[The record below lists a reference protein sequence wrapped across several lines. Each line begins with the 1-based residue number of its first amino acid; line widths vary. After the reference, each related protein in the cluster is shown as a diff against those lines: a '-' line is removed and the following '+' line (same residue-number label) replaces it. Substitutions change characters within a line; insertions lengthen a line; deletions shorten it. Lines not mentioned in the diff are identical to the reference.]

1 LWLGYYLDLKGK
13 NLALSCDSSLH
24 PYPHYTPGYPKAATP
39 KIKVAEAEEFLNFI
53 DNETELF
60 LLRPDEIEPA
70 AEGKPKSKG
79 KLKKLARMVAN
90 FVSRITDW
98 IRNSCPAL
106 LHKIGKPADLPPF
119 AIDTG
124 DKEPINIR
132 PRPYSPLDLTKIKQF
147 LDENLQNGVIEES
160 QSPWSAPI
168 VLAKKPDGSTRICV
182 DYRALNRITEKDAH
196 PLPRV
201 DESFSQFAGARY
213 FTSLDLKSGY
223 WQIPLDEDS
232 KTKTAFSTRYGHF
245 HWNVMPF
252 GLTNAPAAIQ
262 R

>member
-1 LWLGYYLDLKGK
+1 MCYEFTRNGRRYYV
-13 NLALSCDSSLH
+13 
-24 PYPHYTPGYPKAATP
+24 YPSDKAATP
-39 KIKVAEAEEFLNFI
+39 RIKVAEAEEFLNFI

-79 KLKKLARMVAN
+79 KLKKLAREVAN

-106 LHKIGKPADLPPF
+106 LRKIGKPADLPPF

-147 LDENLQNGVIEES
+147 LDENLQNGVITES
-160 QSPWSAPI
+160 
-168 VLAKKPDGSTRICV
+168 
-182 DYRALNRITEKDAH
+182 EKSH
-196 PLPRV
+196 PQV
-201 DESFSQFAGARY
+201 
-213 FTSLDLKSGY
+213 
-223 WQIPLDEDS
+223 
-232 KTKTAFSTRYGHF
+232 
-245 HWNVMPF
+245 
-252 GLTNAPAAIQ
+252 
-262 R
+262 